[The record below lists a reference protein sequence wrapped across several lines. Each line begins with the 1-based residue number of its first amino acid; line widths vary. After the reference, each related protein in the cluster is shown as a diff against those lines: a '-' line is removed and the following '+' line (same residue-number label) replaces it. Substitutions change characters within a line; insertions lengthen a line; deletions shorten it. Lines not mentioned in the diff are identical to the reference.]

1 MWCLLPGEFGDVE
14 YRSLRADTHVA
25 LGGFSTQHKQAPM
38 PQAIMFSSETRQ
50 AYPFCRDSAATAF
63 IIGTGPQAAT
73 KSNCCA
79 FHTEC

>member
-1 MWCLLPGEFGDVE
+1 MSNTGPSVQTHTLPLV
-14 YRSLRADTHVA
+14 V
-25 LGGFSTQHKQAPM
+25 FSTQHKQAPM

>member
-1 MWCLLPGEFGDVE
+1 
-14 YRSLRADTHVA
+14 
-25 LGGFSTQHKQAPM
+25 M